1 LNYYFNVT
9 HYGVGFNQCKFYN
22 EEYNMISAYLDHA
35 SATPVRKEVL
45 EAMLPYFDKQF
56 GNPSNVYDLGSK
68 VKADV
73 EAARAHVAGLIG
85 AKPEEI
91 IFTSSGAEANNLA
104 IKGVA
109 FARQKKGKHI
119 IVSAIEH
126 HSVLNSARFLER
138 LDFEATF
145 MPVDKNGLVDP
156 ARLAKVMRP
165 ETILVSIMHANTEI
179 GTIEPISELAAIGR
193 EKDVVF
199 HTDAV
204 ASVGNTPVDV
214 NALSVDLLSLSGASL
229 GAPKGVGALYFNKK
243 IRLMPLIHGG
253 IQENGRRAGTEN
265 VPGIVGLGMAAILAK
280 EELPQKID
288 HVRKLRDRLVDG
300 ILKRVEKV
308 IYTGHSEKR
317 LPGHASFCFE
327 AIEGEAL
334 IFMLAQNGIY
344 TNTGSA
350 CASKALKTSPVLG
363 AIGLRADLA
372 QGSTVFTI
380 DAGNTEKE
388 IDYVLEKLPPVVDR
402 LRSLSP
408 IWGKE
413 IPEYEEKVCT

>member
-1 LNYYFNVT
+1 MK
-9 HYGVGFNQCKFYN
+9 G
-22 EEYNMISAYLDHA
+22 AYLDHA
-35 SATPVRKEVL
+35 SATPVKKEVL
-45 EAMLPYFDKQF
+45 EVMLPYFNEYF
-56 GNPSNVYDLGSK
+56 ANPSNVYDLGSQIK
-68 VKADV
+68 
-73 EAARAHVAGLIG
+73 EAIEEARANVAGLIG
-85 AKPEEI
+85 AKPAEI
-91 IFTSSGAEANNLA
+91 VFTSSGAEANNLA

-109 FARQKKGKHI
+109 FAKQKKGNHI
-119 IVSAIEH
+119 IVSSIEH

-145 MPVDKNGLVDP
+145 LPVDEHGLVDP
-156 ARLAKVMRP
+156 GRLAKAIRP
-165 ETILVSIMHANTEI
+165 ETIIASVMHANTEI
-179 GTIEPISELAAIGR
+179 GTIQPISELAAICK

-204 ASVGNTPVDV
+204 ASVGNTHVDV
-214 NALSVDLLSLSGASL
+214 NELNTDLLSLSGASL
-229 GAPKGVGALYFNKK
+229 GAPKGVGALFFNKK
-243 IRLMPLIHGG
+243 VRLMPLIHGG

-265 VPGIVGLGMAAILAK
+265 VPGIIGFGRAAALAK
-280 EELPQKID
+280 KELPEKID
-288 HVRKLRDRLVDG
+288 HVRKLRDRLVEG
-300 ILKRVEKV
+300 VLKKVEKV
-308 IYTGHSEKR
+308 TYTGHPDKR

-334 IFMLAQNGIY
+334 IFLLVQNGIY

-380 DAGNTEKE
+380 DAGNTEAE
-388 IDYVLEKLPPVVDR
+388 IDHVLEKLPAVVDR
-402 LRSLSP
+402 LRALSP

-413 IPEYEEKVCT
+413 IPEYEEDACHH